1 MTQRLSVQDEVRRAI
16 EPGEASASG
25 PEVARS
31 GRPPFRGG
39 GALLRRYEVDV
50 STEDALSK
58 IDVLTGNI

>member
-1 MTQRLSVQDEVRRAI
+1 MTQRLSVHDEVRRAI

-50 STEDALSK
+50 WAEDALS
-58 IDVLTGNI
+58 